1 MKKMICAKMKR
12 LLGVLL
18 LPGLLLSML
27 TGCGGK
33 NGAGTAGDAN
43 TAGAAMGR
51 YVEQQLASVDG
62 AGQVMGLYLNADG
75 DLVFYTSIGGSAALT
90 RCVLSPDTGI
100 GCGPSDGISCYW
112 L

>member
-1 MKKMICAKMKR
+1 MKKMMCSKMKR

-33 NGAGTAGDAN
+33 NGTSTTEDAN

-51 YVEQQLASVDG
+51 YVE
-62 AGQVMGLYLNADG
+62 
-75 DLVFYTSIGGSAALT
+75 
-90 RCVLSPDTGI
+90 
-100 GCGPSDGISCYW
+100 
-112 L
+112 